1 MGKTQ
6 IDALMVMKEK
16 FSDRIIEWFEK
27 SEKRFYI
34 LIDSSNLLQI
44 VDYIFNEVRARFI
57 IVSGLDT
64 PAGIELVY
72 HFALDG
78 AGTVVSLRVIL
89 PQENPRI
96 ESIASIITGAQWIE
110 REIREILGVEFLHH
124 PDPRRFLMSEDW
136 PEGVYPLRRSSVRRK
151 EE

>member
-44 VDYIFNEVRARFI
+44 VDYIFNEVRARYI

-78 AGTVVSLRVIL
+78 AGAVVSLRVIL
-89 PQENPRI
+89 PHENPRI
-96 ESIASIITGAQWIE
+96 ESITPIITGAQWIE

-136 PEGVYPLRRSSVRRK
+136 PEGVYPLRR
-151 EE
+151 EQ